1 MSAPSPPRPTVGAVA
16 VVLALAIWLALV
28 WLGVAAPARTHP
40 LVYFGLI
47 FLGAGAFALLL
58 AGASALTARSRA
70 LAGRLTPSFVTGV
83 RNLVLAMWWCAI
95 VTDAFGCLI
104 VVGTGGRGG
113 TAPLTAGVVVT
124 TFVVAA
130 VTVVS
135 GGVTSFSV
143 RRAYRLSS
151 SSPRSPSA

>member
-1 MSAPSPPRPTVGAVA
+1 VPRRPTVGAVA
-16 VVLALAIWLALV
+16 VVLALATWVALS

-58 AGASALTARSRA
+58 AGASALTARSRS
-70 LAGRLTPSFVTGV
+70 LAGRLTWSFVTGV

-95 VTDAFGCLI
+95 VTDVLGCLI

-113 TAPLTAGVVVT
+113 TAPLTASTVVT
-124 TFVVAA
+124 AFVVAA
-130 VTVVS
+130 VTVTAA
-135 GGVTSFSV
+135 GVTSTSV